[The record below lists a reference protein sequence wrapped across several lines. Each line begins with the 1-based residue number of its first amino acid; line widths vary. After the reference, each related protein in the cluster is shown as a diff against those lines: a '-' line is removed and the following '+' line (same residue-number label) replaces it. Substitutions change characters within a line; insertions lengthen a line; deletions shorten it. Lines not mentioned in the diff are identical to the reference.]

1 MDKATTQ
8 RHTFGA
14 RKDFWLGGYQA
25 ILRRD
30 GIEIWR
36 SCNSFPNRTAAIRA
50 ARYELTK
57 RFGRF

>member
-8 RHTFGA
+8 RFTFGA

-36 SCNSFPNRTAAIRA
+36 SNMSFQNRTAALRG
-50 ARYELTK
+50 ARFKLSVLYS
-57 RFGRF
+57 R

>member
-1 MDKATTQ
+1 MDKATKQ
-8 RHTFGA
+8 RFTFGA

-36 SCNSFPNRTAAIRA
+36 SCVSFPNRTAAVRA
-50 ARYELTK
+50 ARYKLTTQFS
-57 RFGRF
+57 R

>member
-1 MDKATTQ
+1 MNKATAQ
-8 RHTFGA
+8 RFTFGA

-30 GIEIWR
+30 GVEIWR
-36 SCNSFPNRTAAIRA
+36 SWRSLPTRAAAIRA

-57 RFGRF
+57 RFSR